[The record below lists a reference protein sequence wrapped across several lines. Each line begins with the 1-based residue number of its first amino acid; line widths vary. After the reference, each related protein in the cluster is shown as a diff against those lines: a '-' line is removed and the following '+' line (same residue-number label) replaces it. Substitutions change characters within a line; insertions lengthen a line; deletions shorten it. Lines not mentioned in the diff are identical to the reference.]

1 MPVTIRKAS
10 RDDARPLGATLA
22 RAFADDPVMRWL
34 LPAER
39 ARVRRLPGLFATELV
54 CLYLPHDEVYTNRD
68 LTGGAIWAPPGSWR
82 TPAPTFLRALPRLVW
97 TLRGQMAAA
106 VHSVRAIEAAH
117 PEEPHWY
124 LAVVGTEPRLQHQG
138 IGSALLAPVLARC
151 DRDFVPAYLE
161 SSREDNV
168 AFYQRLGF
176 EVTAPIDLPGG
187 GPRVWPM
194 WRDPRP

>member
-1 MPVTIRKAS
+1 MGTPWVVADPGTHVPAS
-10 RDDARPLGATLA
+10 ATPPRVDPPRPDG
-22 RAFADDPVMRWL
+22 R
-34 LPAER
+34 
-39 ARVRRLPGLFATELV
+39 
-54 CLYLPHDEVYTNRD
+54 
-68 LTGGAIWAPPGSWR
+68 GG
-82 TPAPTFLRALPRLVW
+82 
-97 TLRGQMAAA
+97 
-106 VHSVRAIEAAH
+106 HSVRAIEAAH

-138 IGSALLAPVLARC
+138 IGSALLAPVLERC

-176 EVTAPIDLPGG
+176 EVTTPIDLPGG